1 MNWSRTKSIF
11 IICFLLL
18 DVFLVFE
25 MYMRQQDESVEDV
38 SDSGSKYSNYE
49 VETVI
54 PSLPKDIT
62 FLRGTRIYFNQEKEA
77 LVQLLD
83 RKDNTEKQK
92 ITLEED
98 GRQLTGLFSKPKTL
112 GRIEKNED
120 VQKALLSMVYQG
132 QDYKFWEFGADKSTV
147 KFVQTYHNR
156 PVYVSTR
163 NRMQMLDF
171 TVQDNQVTGFR
182 QNYFKLSSNQKNHV
196 DLINAEQAIKY
207 LADRTDLVGYK
218 TLRIRAIELCYL
230 NTVGDG
236 GADPLIFVPAWHITV
251 HTNDHTSDY
260 FVNAVSGNVQSV
272 N

>member
-38 SDSGSKYSNYE
+38 SDSGSKYSNYKA
-49 VETVI
+49 ETVI
-54 PSLPKDIT
+54 PSLPKDVT
-62 FLRGTRIYFNQEKEA
+62 FLRGTRIDFNQQKDA
-77 LVQLLD
+77 LVQLTD
-83 RKDNTEKQK
+83 RKEDAEKQK

-98 GRQLTGLFSKPKTL
+98 GRQLTGLFSTPKVL
-112 GRIEKNED
+112 GNVKKNED
-120 VQKALLSMVYQG
+120 IQNTLLSMVYQG
-132 QDYKFWEFGADKSTV
+132 QDYKFWELGADKSTV
-147 KFVQTYHNR
+147 KFVQTYRNR

-163 NRMQMLDF
+163 NRLQMLDF
-171 TVQDNQVTGFR
+171 TVQDDQVTGFH
-182 QNYFKLSSNQKNHV
+182 QNYFKLSSNQNNQV

-207 LADRTDLVGYK
+207 LADRTDLVGYS
-218 TLRIRAIELCYL
+218 TLHIKAIELCYL

-236 GADPLIFVPAWHITV
+236 SADPLIFVPAWHITIR
-251 HTNDHTSDY
+251 TNGHTSDY